1 MVFNIIMIL
10 SFYCILFYSIN
21 KAKKECMKKKINERR
36 LEFLSKIK
44 EIESYKE
51 EVKILR
57 KQIKEMKNNI
67 KSIKEEK

>member
-1 MVFNIIMIL
+1 MVFNIIMII

-21 KAKKECMKKKINERR
+21 KTKKECMKKINERR

-57 KQIKEMKNNI
+57 EQIKEIKNNI

>member
-1 MVFNIIMIL
+1 MVFNIIMII

-21 KAKKECMKKKINERR
+21 KTKKECMKKINERR

-57 KQIKEMKNNI
+57 EQIKEIKNDTKNL
-67 KSIKEEK
+67 KEEK